1 MSKRTAI
8 DAFLEHKARID
19 RALERLQT
27 LSEEHFETH
36 PDDINWADAGSLER
50 MANDLEAIT
59 DYTFNEGEC
68 A

>member
-1 MSKRTAI
+1 MTKRTAI

-19 RALERLQT
+19 AALERLT
-27 LSEEHFETH
+27 ALSEEHFETN
-36 PDDINWADAGSLER
+36 PDDLNWGDAGSLER
-50 MANDLEAIT
+50 MANDLEQIT